1 MAKIKPQKKQI
12 SLKSNKRKIVFILM
26 ILGGFLMIISGLFLE
41 RNLKKDLFLTK
52 IWRTAPSLETKL
64 PTPTTV
70 PTNNPTPTI
79 LPTKI
84 PTISFENMNKNF
96 GPCVKI
102 NTLMYHHIQPEEEAK
117 KNGQTNLTVS
127 PDFLEKQFQY
137 LQDKKYN
144 VISMEN
150 LKNFFDGTEKL
161 PDKPVLLTFDDGY
174 KDNYVYMYPILK
186 KFGYKATIFIPTGL
200 LNNPDYLTW
209 DDLNSMKDLVYF
221 GNHTWSH
228 HGSGGTTEK
237 LDEEIGLAD
246 KQLNEHGYNNLKIF
260 AYPFG
265 KSSGNA
271 ESVLAKDKYILAFT
285 TTHGNILCR
294 GKNFDLPRIRVDNTQ
309 LNKYGL

>member
-1 MAKIKPQKKQI
+1 MVKNKPYKGKE
-12 SLKSNKRKIVFILM
+12 KIVFVLM
-26 ILGGFLMIISGLFLE
+26 IIGGLLMIISGLFLQK
-41 RNLKKDLFLTK
+41 NLKKNILLTK
-52 IWRTAPSLETKL
+52 IWRIAPTVAPTKI
-64 PTPTTV
+64 
-70 PTNNPTPTI
+70 PTPTI
-79 LPTKI
+79 LPTVLPTVI
-84 PTISFENMNKNF
+84 PTISLEEMNKNF
-96 GPCVKI
+96 GPCARVYA
-102 NTLMYHHIQPEEEAK
+102 LMYHHIQPEEAK
-117 KNGQTNLTVS
+117 KNNQTNLTVS

-150 LKNFFDGTEKL
+150 LKNFFDGGEKL

-174 KDNYVYMYPILK
+174 KDNYIYMYPILK
-186 KFGYKATIFIPTGL
+186 KFGYKATIFTPTGL
-200 LNNPDYLTW
+200 LNNPGYLNW

-228 HGSGGTTEK
+228 HSSGGTTEK

-246 KQLNEHGYNNLKIF
+246 KQLNEHGLNNLKIF

-265 KSSGNA
+265 RSSGNA
-271 ESVLAKDKYILAFT
+271 ENVLTKDGYTLAFT

-294 GKNFDLPRIRVDNTQ
+294 GKKFDLPRIRIGNAQ

>member
-1 MAKIKPQKKQI
+1 MVKNKPYKGKE
-12 SLKSNKRKIVFILM
+12 KIVFVLM
-26 ILGGFLMIISGLFLE
+26 IIGGLLMIISGLFLQK
-41 RNLKKDLFLTK
+41 NLKKNILLTK
-52 IWRTAPSLETKL
+52 IWRIAPTVAPTKI
-64 PTPTTV
+64 
-70 PTNNPTPTI
+70 PTPTI
-79 LPTKI
+79 LPTVLPTVI
-84 PTISFENMNKNF
+84 PTISLEEMNKNF
-96 GPCVKI
+96 GPCARVYA
-102 NTLMYHHIQPEEEAK
+102 LMYHHIQPEEEAK
-117 KNGQTNLTVS
+117 KNNQTNLTVS

-150 LKNFFDGTEKL
+150 LKNFFDGGEKL

-174 KDNYVYMYPILK
+174 KDNYIYMYPILK
-186 KFGYKATIFIPTGL
+186 KFGYKATIFTPTGL
-200 LNNPDYLTW
+200 LNNPGYLNW

-228 HGSGGTTEK
+228 HSSGGTTEK

-246 KQLNEHGYNNLKIF
+246 KQLNEHGLNNLKIF

-265 KSSGNA
+265 RSSGNA
-271 ESVLAKDKYILAFT
+271 ENVLTKDGYTLAFT

-294 GKNFDLPRIRVDNTQ
+294 GKKFDLPRIRIGNAQ